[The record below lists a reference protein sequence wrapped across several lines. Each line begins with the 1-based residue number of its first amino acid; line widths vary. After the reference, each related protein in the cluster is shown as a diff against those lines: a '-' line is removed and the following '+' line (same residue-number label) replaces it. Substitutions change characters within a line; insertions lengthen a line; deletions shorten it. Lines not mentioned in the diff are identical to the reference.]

1 MIGAMTAL
9 SLLFAGACARVVDEN
24 PSRGERRAAEH
35 LRPWP
40 NTDGDPVAAIPIGA
54 RVQVLYGPR
63 RGHTAQGAT
72 AWWIVRVLTGVD
84 RDRVGW
90 MAEMAP
96 GTESYHLREVPCPA
110 EEMV

>member
-1 MIGAMTAL
+1 MLCAMTAIP
-9 SLLFAGACARVVDEN
+9 LLFAGACARVVDEDST
-24 PSRGERRAAEH
+24 PGGRRAAEP
-35 LRPWP
+35 LRSLPSA
-40 NTDGDPVAAIPIGA
+40 DGDPIAAVPVGA

-63 RGHTAQGAT
+63 RGQTAHGAT
-72 AWWIVRVLTGVD
+72 VWWAVRVLSGAA

-110 EEMV
+110 QDIV